1 MFPVAGTVPLQ
12 LKRGVAGLPDVG
24 LARDRRVTEPGG
36 DLFQELEPVASLVG
50 DRGVLDSVLSQSPIE
65 RAGGRLMSQAELY
78 RPAIY
83 LLWGFLTSCRREVR
97 RPRVKVIGLQRS
109 ALNSVDRSSSELPQP
124 PGRR

>member
-24 LARDRRVTEPGG
+24 LGRDRRMTEPGG
-36 DLFQELEPVASLVG
+36 DLFQELEPVASLVS

-65 RAGGRLMSQAELY
+65 RGGRPMSQAELY
-78 RPAIY
+78 RPAIH
-83 LLWGFLTSCRREVR
+83 LLWGFSTSCRREVR
-97 RPRVKVIGLQRS
+97 RPRVKAIGPERS
-109 ALNSVDRSSSELPQP
+109 ALNSVDRSSSEPPQP